1 MNLKAIQS
9 QPGGGE
15 GAPLT
20 TSSLEELC
28 KAIVE
33 GRRPGASF
41 PGSAGC
47 EGQPGRRGGFCL
59 LFMPH
64 PSRQSKQAVN

>member
-20 TSSLEELC
+20 AGSLEALC
-28 KAIVE
+28 KAVVE

-47 EGQPGRRGGFCL
+47 EGQHGRRGGFSL

-64 PSRQSKQAVN
+64 LSGQSKQPVN